1 MSDGIDN
8 VAALEQ
14 VNGRTPPGIA
24 LKVID
29 HLDQTALH
37 WISRSPIAFIGLA
50 DGSSVA
56 ATLAGGER
64 GFASAV
70 RDVLRLPLSALDEP
84 DLVKIGSSFGSL
96 FLVPG
101 LGEMLRVNGTVRGV
115 EGGDAIIAVEECYV
129 HCAKALIRSDFWPAL
144 PVSDVPA
151 DAAGFVAAS
160 RFLGLA
166 TSDGAGTDLSPK
178 GDPAGGMAHLDGDML
193 WFSDR
198 PGNRKMDSFR
208 NILARPTLA
217 ATLLVP
223 GSNRI
228 ALVRGQ
234 ARLTT
239 DEAVRARFEVQGKVP
254 LLAIGIEG
262 AEIELRESEA
272 LARAKLWP
280 VEPDQSGIEPAKM
293 FAAHLKL
300 NRDKGIGAR
309 IASAVVSIP
318 GLMQKGL
325 DKDYKT
331 KLY

>member
-1 MSDGIDN
+1 MSGEIDS
-8 VAALEQ
+8 VARLEQ

-24 LKVID
+24 LKVIN

-37 WISRSPIAFIGLA
+37 WISRSPLAFTGLA
-50 DGSSVA
+50 DGEALAV
-56 ATLAGGER
+56 TLAGGER
-64 GFASAV
+64 GFASAT
-70 RDVLRLPLSALDEP
+70 RDSLRLPLASLDEP
-84 DLVKIGSSFGSL
+84 DLVRVGCGFGSL

-101 LGEMLRVNGTVRGV
+101 IGEMLRVNGRVAELTPDEAV
-115 EGGDAIIAVEECYV
+115 IAVQECYV
-129 HCAKALIRSDFWPAL
+129 HCAKALIRSGFWSAELLTEVPD
-144 PVSDVPA
+144 DV
-151 DAAGFVAAS
+151 AGFVAIS

-178 GDPAGGMAHLDGDML
+178 GDPAGGMAHLADGTL
-193 WFSDR
+193 WFADR

-208 NILARPTLA
+208 NILARPALA
-217 ATLLVP
+217 GALLVP

-228 ALVRGQ
+228 ALIKGQ

-239 DEAVRARFEVQGKVP
+239 DEAVRGRFEVQGKVP
-254 LLAIGIEG
+254 LLAIGIDG
-262 AEIELRESEA
+262 AQVELCDSAA
-272 LARAKLWP
+272 LARANLWP
-280 VEPDQSGIEPAKM
+280 VQADQSGIEPAKM

-300 NRDKGIGAR
+300 NRDKGMGAR